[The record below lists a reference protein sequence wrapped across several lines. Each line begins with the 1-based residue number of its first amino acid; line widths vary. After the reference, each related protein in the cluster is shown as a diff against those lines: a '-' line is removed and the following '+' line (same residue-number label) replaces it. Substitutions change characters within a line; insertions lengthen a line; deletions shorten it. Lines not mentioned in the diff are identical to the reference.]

1 MTTYFN
7 NPKTLEELR
16 KQYKNLLKKYHPDN
30 VGGSEEATKD
40 INNEY
45 EKLFKVLKD
54 KHNQTAEDTTRQT
67 YDNMKWDFAEDEAL
81 RDMLNKVIQLVG
93 VNITIVGNWIW
104 IDGDTKPLKAT
115 FKELGF
121 KWAHE
126 KKKWYWHSETF
137 RKKSNKKLSFDTI
150 CNYYGSA
157 DVKTEHRTMIEA

>member
-81 RDMLNKVIQLVG
+81 RDKLYKVMQIPGL
-93 VNITIVGNWIW
+93 NITIVGNWIW
-104 IDGDTKPLKAT
+104 VDGDTYIHKAT
-115 FKELGF
+115 LKELGF

-126 KKKWYWHSETF
+126 KKMWYWHSETF

-157 DVKTEHRTMIEA
+157 DVKTKQHEMLEA

>member
-104 IDGDTKPLKAT
+104 ISGDTKPLKAT

-121 KWAHE
+121 HWAHE
-126 KKKWYWHSETF
+126 KKMWYWHSDTF

-157 DVKTEHRTMIEA
+157 DVKTKQREMLEA

>member
-7 NPKTLEELR
+7 NPKTLEKLR

-40 INNEY
+40 INSEY
-45 EKLFKVLKD
+45 EALFKVLKD

-104 IDGDTKPLKAT
+104 ISGDTKPLKAT

-121 KWAHE
+121 QWAHE
-126 KKKWYWHSETF
+126 KKMWYWHSDTF

-157 DVKTEHRTMIEA
+157 DVKTKQREMLEA

>member
-1 MTTYFN
+1 MSKYFS

-30 VGGSEEATKD
+30 AGGSEEATKD

-45 EKLFKVLKD
+45 ELLFKALKN
-54 KHNQTAEDTTRQT
+54 KHDQTAKDTTNQT

-81 RDMLNKVIQLVG
+81 RDMLSKVIQLVG

-104 IDGDTKPLKAT
+104 IDGDTYTHKAT
-115 FKELGF
+115 LKELGF
-121 KWAHE
+121 KWAYE

-137 RKKSNKKLSFDTI
+137 RKKSHKKLSFDTI
-150 CNYYGSA
+150 CNYYDSA
-157 DVKTEHRTMIEA
+157 DVKTKQHDLLEA